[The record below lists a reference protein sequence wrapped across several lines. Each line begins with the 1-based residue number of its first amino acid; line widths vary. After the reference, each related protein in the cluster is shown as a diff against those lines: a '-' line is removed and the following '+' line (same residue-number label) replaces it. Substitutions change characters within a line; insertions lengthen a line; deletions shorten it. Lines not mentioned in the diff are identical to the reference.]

1 MVQFLVTTLSNAAIY
16 ALIAVSLNV
25 VYRSSGILNFGAG
38 HLVAIAGIF
47 YVNEVGAN
55 AGGIAAAM
63 VAGAVISLI
72 GYLATVWW
80 GQRAGISAVALSL
93 AMLGF
98 GLLLEYTAGELWA
111 KEGFSA
117 DALIDGGI
125 TIGDTTFSRERV
137 LVVVLALLWMGI
149 VLLIVDRTMIGHAI
163 EATSV
168 DSELAQLYGVRTGAV
183 RALCWALAGA
193 GLGLAGALQ
202 ASISA
207 LSMTSALP
215 LIVIGIAAAVVGGL
229 GGVGKAAAGALVV
242 AAVQTAFIQFVSPG
256 YSVSMVF
263 ILLFI
268 VLAMRPEGLFVNSR
282 VAERV

>member
-1 MVQFLVTTLSNAAIY
+1 MVQFVITTLSNAAVY

-38 HLVAIAGIF
+38 HVVAITGIF
-47 YVNEVGAN
+47 YVNQVGAN
-55 AGGIAAAM
+55 ASGIAVTM
-63 VAGAVISLI
+63 VAGAVVSLT
-72 GYLATVWW
+72 GYLVTVWW
-80 GQRAGISAVALSL
+80 GQRAGFDAVALSL

-98 GLLLEYTAGELWA
+98 GLLLDFVAGELWA

-117 DALIDGGI
+117 APLIGGSI
-125 TIGDTTFSRERV
+125 TIGDTTFSRERI
-137 LVVVLALLWMGI
+137 LVVVLALAWMGV
-149 VLLIVDRTMIGHAI
+149 VLLVVDRTMIGHAI

-168 DSELAQLYGVRTGAV
+168 DGELAQLYGVRTGMV
-183 RALCWALAGA
+183 RALCWMIGGA

-215 LIVIGIAAAVVGGL
+215 LVVIGIAAAVVGGL
-229 GGVGKAAAGALVV
+229 GGVSKAAAGALVV

-263 ILLFI
+263 ILLFL
-268 VLAMRPEGLFVNSR
+268 VLAFRPAGLFVNSR
-282 VAERV
+282 IADRV